1 MIYTA
6 KYWNSQWSK
15 EILLKAISRNNNPF
29 DGFSLSKQLQLDF
42 GMLDYQADEFIK
54 KSITV
59 DKLWQSIV
67 ALIESEQFKND
78 WEVTDGHNSKRNS

>member
-6 KYWNSQWSK
+6 KYWYGQWSK
-15 EILLKAISRNNNPF
+15 ELLLKAISRNNNPF

-42 GMLDYQADEFIK
+42 GMLDSQADEFIK

-59 DKLWQSIV
+59 DKLWQSIE

-78 WEVTDGHNSKRNS
+78 WEVTDGHNSTRNS

>member
-6 KYWNSQWSK
+6 KYWNGQWSK

-29 DGFSLSKQLQLDF
+29 DVFSLSKQLQLDF

-54 KSITV
+54 KSLTV
-59 DKLWQSIV
+59 DGLWQSIV
-67 ALIESEQFKND
+67 ALIESDEFKDD
-78 WEVTDGHNSKRNS
+78 WEVSDGHNCTRNS

>member
-6 KYWNSQWSK
+6 KYWNGQWSK

-42 GMLDYQADEFIK
+42 GMLDYQANEFII
-54 KSITV
+54 KSLTV
-59 DKLWQSIV
+59 DGLWQSIV
-67 ALIESEQFKND
+67 ALIESDEFKDD
-78 WEVTDGHNSKRNS
+78 WEVSDA

>member
-6 KYWNSQWSK
+6 KYWNGQWSK

-54 KSITV
+54 KFLTV
-59 DKLWQSIV
+59 DGLWQSIV
-67 ALIESEQFKND
+67 ALIESDEFKDD
-78 WEVTDGHNSKRNS
+78 WEVSDGHNCTRNS

>member
-6 KYWNSQWSK
+6 KYWNVQWSK
-15 EILLKAISRNNNPF
+15 ETLLKAISRNNNPF